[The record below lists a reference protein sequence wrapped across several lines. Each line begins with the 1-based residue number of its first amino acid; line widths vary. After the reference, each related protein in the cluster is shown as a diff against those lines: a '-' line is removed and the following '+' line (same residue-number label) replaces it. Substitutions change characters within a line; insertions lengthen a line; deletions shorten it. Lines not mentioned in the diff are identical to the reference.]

1 MNKER
6 RIFFIII
13 GALFVGLAVV
23 ETAIGLRKWGLTGLG
38 EAGVLVAHLVLYALA
53 GLIAVIAGLLDS
65 RVAVLA
71 FGAIVVID
79 AVMRWFGRR
88 MAANPAG

>member
-1 MNKER
+1 
-6 RIFFIII
+6 
-13 GALFVGLAVV
+13 LFVGLAVG
-23 ETAIGLRKWGLTGLG
+23 ETVIGIRKWGLAGLS
-38 EAGVLVAHLVLYALA
+38 ESAVLLAHLVLYALA

-71 FGAIVVID
+71 FGAIVVVD

-88 MAANPAG
+88 MTANTTG